1 MKWLDKQR
9 IVILISLRERS
20 RLKTENASII
30 LAAVIAKK
38 LGS

>member
-9 IVILISLRERS
+9 MVILISLRERN

-30 LAAVIAKK
+30 LAAA
-38 LGS
+38 